1 MSSLKR
7 TNNCGDL
14 RIKDAGSQVI
24 LTGWVNKRRDH
35 GGLVFV
41 DLRDRSGLAQIAFD
55 PLVDETSHAQAHQIR
70 SEYVLAVKGVV
81 RARPQGTTNPNLP
94 TGEIEVA
101 AHELVILNESK
112 TPPFEIEDEVKA
124 SEDLRLA
131 FRYLDLRRTPMRQN
145 LILRHRLYQ
154 TTREFLSKEGFL
166 EIETPFLIKSTPEG
180 ARDFLVPSRLSPG
193 QFYALP
199 QSPQLFK
206 QILMVAGFERYF
218 QIAKCFRDED
228 LRADRQP
235 EFTQVDIEA
244 SFIDEEDIY
253 QLIESLLAQAFKALL
268 NIDLPLALPRL
279 THKEAM
285 DRFGTDRP
293 DTRFD
298 LELFDGANILGQ
310 AGFKVFDQAIEGGG
324 QVRGI
329 LVPGQA
335 AFSRKDIDELTNYV
349 SIYGAK
355 GLAYFKV
362 TENGLES
369 PIAKFF
375 SSEKKNELI
384 QATKAKLGDILFFVA
399 DKPKVV
405 NESLSNLRL
414 HLANKL
420 GLIPG
425 DRFDLIWITDFP
437 LFDFDQEEGLKS
449 NHHPFTAVREQDYP
463 LLDTSPEKARARAYD
478 IVLNGVEIGGGS
490 IRIHQTRVQEKIFNL
505 LGIDRKEA
513 KEKFGFLLEA
523 FEYGAPPHGG
533 IALGLDR
540 LLTVMLGLD
549 SIREVIAFPKTQKGA
564 CLMTNAPFEVE
575 EAQLRELNIKTL
587 SSIKAGN

>member
-1 MSSLKR
+1 MTSLKR
-7 TNNCGDL
+7 TCNCGDL
-14 RIKDAGSQVI
+14 RIKDAGSEVV
-24 LTGWVNKRRDH
+24 LMGWVNKRRDH

-41 DLRDRSGLAQIAFD
+41 DLRDRSGLVQIAFD

-70 SEYVLAVKGVV
+70 SEYVLAVKGAV
-81 RARPQGTTNPNLP
+81 RARPKGTVNPTLP

-124 SEDLRLA
+124 SEDLRLT
-131 FRYLDLRRTPMRQN
+131 FRYLDLRRAPMQQN
-145 LILRHRLYQ
+145 LILRHKLYQ
-154 TTREFLSKEGFL
+154 TTREFLSKKGFL

-180 ARDFLVPSRLSPG
+180 ARDFLVPSRLNPG
-193 QFYALP
+193 RFYALP

-206 QILMVAGFERYF
+206 QILMVAGFEKYF

-244 SFIDEEDIY
+244 SFVDEEEIY
-253 QLIESLLAQAFKALL
+253 QLIEGLLTRLFKTLL
-268 NIDLPLALPRL
+268 DIDIPLPLPRL
-279 THKEAM
+279 THEEAM

-293 DTRFD
+293 DTRFG
-298 LELFDGANILGQ
+298 LELFDAAKILGG
-310 AGFKVFDQAIEGGG
+310 AGFKVFDRIIEGGG

-329 LVPGQA
+329 CVPGTA
-335 AFSRKDIDELTNYV
+335 AFSRKDIDELTAHV

-362 TENGLES
+362 TEKGLES

-375 SSEKKNELI
+375 SSEKKDELI
-384 QATKAKLGDILFFVA
+384 KLTKAESGDMLFFVA

-405 NESLSNLRL
+405 NESLSSLRL

-420 GLIPG
+420 DLIPK

-437 LFDFDQEEGLKS
+437 LFDFDEEDGLKS
-449 NHHPFTAVREQDYP
+449 NHHPFTAVRDQDYP
-463 LLDTSPEKARARAYD
+463 LLDTSPQKAKARAYD

-490 IRIHQTRVQEKIFNL
+490 IRIHQTRMQEKVFNL
-505 LGIDRKEA
+505 LGINKKEA

-549 SIREVIAFPKTQKGA
+549 SIREVIAFPKTQKGT
-564 CLMTNAPFEVE
+564 CLMTNAPVEVE
-575 EAQLRELNIKTL
+575 ESQLKELSIRTL
-587 SSIKAGN
+587 